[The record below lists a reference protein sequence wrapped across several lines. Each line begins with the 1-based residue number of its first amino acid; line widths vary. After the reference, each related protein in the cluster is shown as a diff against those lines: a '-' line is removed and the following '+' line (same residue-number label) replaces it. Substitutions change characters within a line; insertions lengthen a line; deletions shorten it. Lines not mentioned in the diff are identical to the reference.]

1 MGGAA
6 SSFADA
12 VAVEA
17 AAAAAIAVEAAAVAA
32 AAAAVAVED
41 TAAES
46 GEGTPSFGGSER
58 GGAL

>member
-32 AAAAVAVED
+32 AAAVAVED

-46 GEGTPSFGGSER
+46 GDGTPSFGGSER